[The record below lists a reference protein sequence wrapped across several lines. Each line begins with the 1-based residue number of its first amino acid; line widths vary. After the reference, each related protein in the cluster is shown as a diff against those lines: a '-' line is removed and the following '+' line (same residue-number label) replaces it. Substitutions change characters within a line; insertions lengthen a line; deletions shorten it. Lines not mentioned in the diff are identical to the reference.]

1 MHFVALYHDYALN
14 VGSYHGPVRY
24 LSESKMCLLYLYA
37 TAKSEIYESLEGPLL
52 KKENIFYLVITR
64 KLTRNNEITNSL

>member
-1 MHFVALYHDYALN
+1 MH
-14 VGSYHGPVRY
+14 
-24 LSESKMCLLYLYA
+24 LYA
-37 TAKSEIYESLEGPLL
+37 ELTAAFWKLEPFGEIGANFSLQLSSRTYESLEGPLL